1 MKRELQPLR
10 TALIGFGRLA
20 ERYYVKTLSRLRDV
34 KVTALAEPLPY
45 RQYVARTAFPDARFY
60 PNLESLLGAEKIDAL
75 LVAAPPGAHLHAV
88 RAAVHHKIPLFLEK
102 PFILPGELPALRQFG
117 QPSAPFM
124 IDFNR
129 RFWPAYRELQRQLAA
144 RNENQPLKMRVVLHV
159 DPRRWNAITEHRM
172 ESAEGGPLL
181 DLGSHALDLTTF
193 LINRE
198 PSSIRTR
205 CQGAGDDACAILQL
219 GFPDGSS
226 AVCSI
231 AYSRRP
237 VESVAIRTRGHSFT
251 SLHPMGGMRADTH
264 SFASPAGLWR
274 DFVSLTN
281 HTLHLRF
288 SMIGATV
295 KSALQHFFAS
305 IRGGAM
311 PEPGWNAAIQNTRML
326 EAAWRS
332 HRENRRVKLA
342 EIPFPK
348 QGD

>member
-1 MKRELQPLR
+1 M
-10 TALIGFGRLA
+10 GFGRLT
-20 ERYYVKTLSRLRDV
+20 ERYYVKTLARLRDV

-45 RQYVARTAFPDARFY
+45 RQYAARSSFPDARFY
-60 PNLESLLGAEKIDAL
+60 PDLESLLGAEKIDAL
-75 LVAAPPGAHLHAV
+75 LVAAPPDAHLRAV
-88 RAAVHHKIPLFLEK
+88 RAAVIHKIPLFLEK
-102 PFILPGELPALRQFG
+102 PCVLLGQLPALHQFG
-117 QPSAPFM
+117 PPPAPFM

-129 RFWPAYRELQRQLAA
+129 RFWPTYRALQRQLAA
-144 RNENQPLKMRVVLHV
+144 RNENQPLKLRVVLHV
-159 DPRRWNAITEHRM
+159 DPRRWNAVTDHRM
-172 ESAEGGPLL
+172 ELEEAGLL
-181 DLGSHALDLTTF
+181 HDLGSHALDLATF

-205 CQGAGDDACAILQL
+205 CQGSGDDACATLQT
-219 GFPDGSS
+219 GFSDGSS

-237 VESVAIRTRGHSFT
+237 VESVSVRRGGPSFT
-251 SLHPMGGMRADTH
+251 TLHPMGGIR
-264 SFASPAGLWR
+264 ASPNALGSPSGLWR

-281 HTLHLRF
+281 HALHRRF
-288 SMIGATV
+288 SMIDATI
-295 KSALQHFFAS
+295 KSALKHFFAS

-311 PEPGWNAAIQNTRML
+311 PEPGWNAAIRNTRML
-326 EAAWRS
+326 EAGWLS